1 MVKSPKIYI
10 RDSGLLHSLLGLDS
24 YESILNNIMVGNSW
38 EGFVIEQ
45 IINSFEEERQF
56 WFYRTQ
62 QGAECDLL
70 IEKNGE
76 VLAAIEIKFGTSP
89 RISKGFHISM
99 EDTDAKEGF
108 IIGNG
113 QETYKI
119 EENITVTNLQT
130 FVKDFIPKL

>member
-1 MVKSPKIYI
+1 MI
-10 RDSGLLHSLLGLDS
+10 RDSGILHSLLGLDT
-24 YESILNNIMVGNSW
+24 YESILNNIIIGNSW

-56 WFYRTQ
+56 WFYRTH

-89 RISKGFHISM
+89 RVGKGFHISM
-99 EDTDAKEGF
+99 EDTGAKQGF
-108 IIGNG
+108 IVGNG
-113 QETYKI
+113 DETYKI
-119 EENITVTNLQT
+119 EENITVTNLN
-130 FVKDFIPKL
+130 

>member
-89 RISKGFHISM
+89 RISKGFHILM

>member
-76 VLAAIEIKFGTSP
+76 VLAATEIKFGTSP